1 MLIWL
6 LTLHLTSAHAKGLLT
21 KIGGCKAPAN
31 KDAANVM
38 IVKQWHLS
46 PRTVTKGFK
55 EKYPHEKNQSAIY
68 IALAD
73 KIKSKKID
81 MVIAEGCEGEINDEF
96 TTAFNGWDL
105 AALKKIAQTKG
116 FDRIITNVPL
126 KLEARFGDKIITM
139 CGDNEKLIQEG
150 NLRLSNL
157 RGWAGFWT
165 RLSEPKTADDD
176 QTKLYTEAA
185 AELLKE
191 SKDTPVEEL
200 MPKLKQRFSAEL
212 DLFNKSLTER
222 NDSFIKT
229 LQDHPVKS
237 AAIVIGGLHA
247 EDLKGKLEAAGFN
260 CDLMEPKGYA
270 REGEELIKEFQKALK
285 E

>member
-1 MLIWL
+1 MFTMLPS
-6 LTLHLTSAHAKGLLT
+6 SAYAKGLMSRV
-21 KIGGCKAPAN
+21 GGCKTAENKEAPA
-31 KDAANVM
+31 VM

-46 PRTVTKGFK
+46 PRTMTKGFR

-73 KIKSKKID
+73 KIKAKKLD
-81 MVIAEGCEGEINDEF
+81 MIVAEGCEGEINDEF
-96 TTAFNGWDL
+96 TIAFNGWDL
-105 AALKKIAQTKG
+105 ATLKKQAQTKG

-126 KLEARFGDKIITM
+126 KLEARYGDKVLTL

-165 RLSEPKTADDD
+165 RLTEPKGEDPDRI
-176 QTKLYTEAA
+176 KMYTEAA

-191 SKDTPVEEL
+191 NKDMPVEEL
-200 MPKLKQRFSAEL
+200 LPKLKARFSAEM
-212 DLFNKSLTER
+212 DMFTKSLTDR

-229 LQDHPVKS
+229 LKEHPFKN

-247 EDLKGKLEAAGFN
+247 EDLKNKIEAAGFN
-260 CDLMEPKGYA
+260 CDLMEPTGYA
-270 REGEELIKEFQKALK
+270 REDEDLIKEFQKAIK
-285 E
+285 